1 MEIRRN
7 VSRVSSVRR
16 MARKLVFKLFVSWV
30 ALAATAA
37 AGEMPDFK
45 SSEGVIH
52 WDSSAL

>member
-7 VSRVSSVRR
+7 GSRVSSARR

-30 ALAATAA
+30 ALAATAT
-37 AGEMPDFK
+37 AGEMPELK
-45 SSEGVIH
+45 HQQASST